1 MSALRLRN
9 VWGCRRPL
17 VGMCRCAL
25 LAIVAE
31 CLIVGLPAPGAA
43 AQDLPAQMSVTVVA
57 PSGTHGPAPTG
68 DITVSLDGDKIATV
82 PLTGATNPLTTAT
95 PLLSAGLHLVGK
107 QLTIAYSGDSNYE
120 ASDGVTVTFPSQTGV
135 TITPKLR
142 KGDPPVVDI
151 VSPRDGERYKR
162 GASVF
167 ALYSCRPSD
176 IRSPVARCDGPVPPG
191 IPVNTSSAGSF
202 TFSVRAEDVFGRAS
216 TKSVAYTVGNAAAA
230 AAAAAA
236 PPPPPPAPAGEAT
249 PPPAA
254 APAPKAAVALIAAAT
269 KARAAKP
276 SPKRPRSS
284 AAAGAS
290 VSSAARP
297 APRAESKRAAQE
309 YAPYDPRSEPVKSVG
324 ILVAAFTLMQLAG
337 AGRGLARGGGTGG
350 GGGAS
355 GGAGR
360 DGAESNNAGGDG
372 DSSSSSPSMDYE
384 GVDIAYLGT
393 GMSAVAV
400 GDFSRT
406 WAWPGTRIID
416 ALGVSIPARLARR
429 SPLLARL
436 SADSTYLRAIF
447 GSASVLTMAAGLAL
461 GVLALQDTGGEAI
474 PPAAILTIAIA
485 MLGVLDAAAGLAAV
499 LVFMFGTLA
508 RGGLDSDAD
517 LRLLLGLSALWCVV
531 PILAGAVRPLRRS
544 RATHLEQWWDRAA
557 DFVIASLIGAWA
569 VQKIIISLPGLA
581 GVTLPITDHANTA
594 AYCVL
599 AAMLARLGFET
610 LAAQLYPKRL
620 ARTEP
625 ELPDP
630 DSLQRLAACGVRAA
644 IFVFFAYIVVG
655 SSWQLWVGAA
665 LFVIPQVLGVYEDRF
680 PNSAAL
686 YRVLPKGL
694 VELVLM
700 LFVATA
706 VGALLLDLMNEN
718 ATTFLANCFVLMSL
732 PGFVLSLA
740 QLFAREGDEP
750 KIGWG
755 KRWGGVVLL
764 SLGTMLALG
773 MLL

>member
-9 VWGCRRPL
+9 VWGGRRRL

-43 AQDLPAQMSVTVVA
+43 AQGLPAQLSVTVVA
-57 PSGTHGPAPTG
+57 PSGTQGRAPTG
-68 DITVSLDGDKIATV
+68 DITVSLDGANIATV
-82 PLTGATNPLTTAT
+82 PLTGATNAVTTVT
-95 PLLSAGLHLVGK
+95 PLLSAALHLVGK
-107 QLTIAYSGDSNYE
+107 ELTITYSGDSNYE
-120 ASDGVTVTFPSQTGV
+120 ASDGVTVTFPSDTGV

-142 KGDPPVVDI
+142 ILDPPVIDI
-151 VSPRDGERYKR
+151 VSPRDGARYER
-162 GASVF
+162 GAPVF
-167 ALYSCRPSD
+167 AIYSCRPSD
-176 IRSPVARCDGPVPPG
+176 VRSPVALCAGQVPPG
-191 IPVNTSSAGSF
+191 IAVNTSSAGSF
-202 TFSVRAEDVFGRAS
+202 TFSVRARDVFGRAS
-216 TKSVAYTVGNAAAA
+216 TKSVAYTVENAAAA
-230 AAAAAA
+230 APAAAA

-254 APAPKAAVALIAAAT
+254 APASKVAVAPIAAAT

-284 AAAGAS
+284 AATGDS
-290 VSSAARP
+290 VYNISRP
-297 APRAESKRAAQE
+297 APRAEGKRAAQE

-337 AGRGLARGGGTGG
+337 AGGGRARGGGTGG
-350 GGGAS
+350 GGG
-355 GGAGR
+355 GAGR
-360 DGAESNNAGGDG
+360 DASEPNDAGGDG
-372 DSSSSSPSMDYE
+372 DSSSSGPSMDYE
-384 GVDIAYLGT
+384 GVEIAYLGA
-393 GMSAVAV
+393 GMGAVAV
-400 GDFSRT
+400 GDLSRT
-406 WAWPGTRIID
+406 WAWPGTRMID

-447 GSASVLTMAAGLAL
+447 GSASVLTMAAGVAL
-461 GVLALQDTGGEAI
+461 GALALQDTGGEAI

-499 LVFMFGTLA
+499 LVFMLGTLA
-508 RGGLDSDAD
+508 RGGIDSDAD

-531 PILAGAVRPLRRS
+531 PVLAGAVRPLRRS
-544 RATHLEQWWDRAA
+544 RATRLEQWWDRAA

-569 VQKIIISLPGLA
+569 VQKIIIALPGLA
-581 GVTLPITDHANTA
+581 GVTLPIADHANTA

-599 AAMLARLGFET
+599 AAMVARLGFET
-610 LAAQLYPKRL
+610 LAAQLYPNRL

-630 DSLQRLAACGVRAA
+630 DALQRLAACGVRAA
-644 IFVFFAYIVVG
+644 VFVFFAYIVVG
-655 SSWQLWVGAA
+655 SSWQLWVGTA

-706 VGALLLDLMNEN
+706 VGALLIDLMNEN

-732 PGFVLSLA
+732 PGFALSLV

-764 SLGTMLALG
+764 ILGTMLALG